1 MVIGRTDDDGF
12 EIFPLEQLAVV
23 KELFGLGES
32 PCSGVEGVLIDI
44 AKGDDILAGDPIEI
58 PCPAAADTDRADI

>member
-1 MVIGRTDDDGF
+1 MVIRGADDDGF
-12 EIFPLEQLAVV
+12 EIFSFEQPAVV
-23 KELFGLGES
+23 EELFGLRES
-32 PCSGVEGVLIDI
+32 PCGGVEGVLIDI